1 MYKDSEKRFDIRVIE
16 KKIQEGIVTH
26 QEYEDH
32 LQKLRDVSSSI
43 DEEYSLSF
51 QRDAKR

>member
-1 MYKDSEKRFDIRVIE
+1 MYKDVEKRFDIRVIE

-32 LQKLRDVSSSI
+32 LQMLPDVSSNI
-43 DEEYSLSF
+43 DEEYLLSF
-51 QRDAKR
+51 